1 MIFAIDTIRA
11 LRGPN
16 IWSRLTVLEMDITL
30 TKKFTGLNPQ
40 NLTAYLTIKNP
51 EGLAFHALE
60 QKNLGLDFYAQ
71 SILFFQQYAENA
83 VSFWRVVQT
92 VTANIFKVVVAYSEE
107 EVARR
112 AVVIAQDFF
121 QTLSENQIYPL
132 LDELIALRDLAR
144 CVRLG
149 PSTQA
154 IVDAV
159 KARNIPVMRLNEYN
173 LLQCGYGSRQAKIQA
188 AETDRTSMV
197 AENIAQHKE
206 LTKSLFHAVGVPTPR
221 GQRVQNVEEA
231 WQFACSVK
239 MPIVIKPESGHQGKG
254 VAVNLST
261 REQIQAGFDAAAKLG
276 PVMVETLI
284 PGDDYRLLIVG
295 GQLVAAAR
303 REPPAVVGDGKKTIA
318 ELVFDINQ
326 NPLRGEDHAT
336 VLSKLILDDIALGV
350 LAQQDLTIDTVLAP
364 KQKAIIRANANL
376 STGGC
381 AIDVTDLVHPE
392 VAARAIDAA
401 AVVGLDIAGIDVIAQ
416 DIARPLE
423 EQNGGIVEANAAPG
437 LRMHL
442 APTEGQ
448 ARPVGE
454 AIANLLFPPDGEN
467 SDNDGRIPIFAV
479 TGTNGKTTTVRLIA
493 HILRAAGYYT
503 GLTCTEGVY
512 ANDDCIDLG
521 DCSGPKSARLLL
533 KNSCIDAAVLE
544 VARGGVLREGL
555 GFDFCQVAVVTNVGS
570 GDHLGIS
577 GIDTPEDLAR
587 VKSTIVSAI
596 LPHGA
601 AILNA
606 ADPLVVA
613 MKTIC
618 PAEMIYFAYDPHTPC
633 LLEHLAQGGRGVSV
647 MQDSISFS
655 QGHEVV
661 AQIPLQNIP
670 LTHQG
675 KVKFQVEN
683 VCAAAAAIWAF
694 GLNFSLLAQGL
705 LTFKGD
711 SADAPGRFNVIYAH
725 EAFIILD
732 YGHNLSSLQSI
743 IESLPEFAHTRRS
756 VVYSVAG
763 DRRDTDMIEQGL
775 LLGNEFD
782 QVIIYEDARIMRGR
796 GEGEII
802 QKLTEGIKEGVRV
815 KNIHTFASEKDAAIY
830 ALQQLKPKDL
840 LLLQIDD
847 VFGITQFVQQTVGG
861 EVL

>member
-1 MIFAIDTIRA
+1 MIFTINNVRA

-16 IWSRLTVLEMDITL
+16 LWLRDTVLEIEITL
-30 TKKFTGLNPQ
+30 AKNFTALNPE
-40 NLTAYLTIKNP
+40 NLTAYLAIKNP
-51 EGLAFHALE
+51 EGLTFQALA
-60 QKNLGLDFYAQ
+60 QKKLDLDCYAQ
-71 SILFFQQYAENA
+71 SIIFFQQYAENT
-83 VSFWRVVQT
+83 VSFWRVIQT
-92 VTANIFKVVVAYSEE
+92 NDQDVFKIVVAYGDE

-112 AVVIAQDFF
+112 ALIIAQDFF
-121 QTLSENQIYPL
+121 QSLSENQVYPL
-132 LDELIALRDLAR
+132 LEELTALRDLAR
-144 CVRLG
+144 SVRLG

-154 IVDAV
+154 IIDAV

-231 WQFACSVK
+231 WQFACAVK

-261 REQIQAGFDAAAKLG
+261 REQIQAGFEAAAKLG

-303 REPPAVVGDGKKTIA
+303 REPPAVIGDGKKTIA
-318 ELVFDINQ
+318 ELVFEINQ

-350 LAQQDLTIDTVLAP
+350 LAQQGLTVNTILAP

-401 AVVGLDIAGIDVIAQ
+401 AIVGLDIAGIDVIAQ

-448 ARPVGE
+448 PRPVGE
-454 AIANLLFPPDGEN
+454 AIANLLFKEC
-467 SDNDGRIPIFAV
+467 DNNGRIPIFAV

-493 HILRAAGYYT
+493 HILREAGFYT

-533 KNSCIDAAVLE
+533 KNSSIDAAVCE
-544 VARGGVLREGL
+544 VARGGILREGL
-555 GFDFCQVAVVTNVGS
+555 GFDFCQVAVVTNIGA

-577 GIDTPEDLAR
+577 GIDTSEDLAR
-587 VKSTIVSAI
+587 VKSTIVSAV

-601 AILNA
+601 AVLNA
-606 ADPLVVA
+606 ADPLVAA
-613 MKTIC
+613 MQKVC
-618 PAEMIYFAYDPHTPC
+618 PAEIIYFAYDPKTPC
-633 LLEHLAQGGRGVSV
+633 LVEHLAQGGRGVSV
-647 MQDSISFS
+647 MQDSITFF
-655 QGHEVV
+655 QGQEVI
-661 AQIPLQNIP
+661 AHIPLQNIP

-683 VCAAAAAIWAF
+683 VCAAAAAMWAF
-694 GLNFSLLAQGL
+694 DLNFALLAQGL

-711 SADAPGRFNVIYAH
+711 NADAPGRFNVMYAR
-725 EAFIILD
+725 EAFVILD
-732 YGHNLSSLQSI
+732 YGHNLSSLNSI
-743 IESLPEFAHTRRS
+743 IESLPEFNHVRRC

-763 DRRDTDMIEQGL
+763 DRRDSDMVEQGL

-782 QVIIYEDARIMRGR
+782 QVIIYEDPRIMRGR
-796 GEGEII
+796 AEGEII
-802 QKLTEGIKEGVRV
+802 EKLTEGIKQGMRV
-815 KNIHTFASEKDAAIY
+815 KGIHTFACEKDAALY
-830 ALQQLKPKDL
+830 ALQQLKPNDL

-847 VFGITQFVQQTVGG
+847 VFGITQFVQQTLGDSHCG
-861 EVL
+861 